1 MFISQIVT
9 VTVAGQERAL
19 AFFTEIPGFVVSQA

>member
-1 MFISQIVT
+1 VT